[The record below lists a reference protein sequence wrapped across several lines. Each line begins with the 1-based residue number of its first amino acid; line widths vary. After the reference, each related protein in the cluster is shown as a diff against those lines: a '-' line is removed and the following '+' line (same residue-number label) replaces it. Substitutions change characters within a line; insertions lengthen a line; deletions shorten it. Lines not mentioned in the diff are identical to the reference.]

1 MAVQEVLQQVHEE
14 FSIISTHAG
23 FVPGRGGMGPGG
35 LRGAFF
41 SPAFSAERGR
51 SLPALSPFL
60 ISDGFSGKEV
70 GLSSEGRFG
79 NLLSIAFGAGLSG
92 TFG

>member
-1 MAVQEVLQQVHEE
+1 
-14 FSIISTHAG
+14 
-23 FVPGRGGMGPGG
+23 MGPGG

-41 SPAFSAERGR
+41 SPAFAADRGR
-51 SLPALSPFL
+51 SLLELSPFL
-60 ISDGFSGKEV
+60 ISDGLSGREV

-79 NLLSIAFGAGLSG
+79 NFLSIGFGTGLSA

>member
-1 MAVQEVLQQVHEE
+1 VFA
-14 FSIISTHAG
+14 IISTHTG
-23 FVPGRGGMGPGG
+23 FGPGRGGMGPGG

-41 SPAFSAERGR
+41 CPVIAEDRGR
-51 SLPALSPFL
+51 SLLALSPFFK
-60 ISDGFSGKEV
+60 SDGLSGKEV

-79 NLLSIAFGAGLSG
+79 NLLSIGFGTGLSA